1 MSRSG
6 SQNDS
11 QPNLHGLPLLAARV
25 AWIVVAL
32 VALALVFFSLPALY
46 AQFTTLCQDAPGVC
60 LEQNQLT
67 PEYAQAFREV
77 GIPPQSYAI
86 FMVGVDAFTRLVWFA
101 VGALIFL
108 RRSRDPMAL
117 LVAFFLVSFGTAT
130 FASDGV
136 YALAS
141 AHPAWWIAGTGMQIL
156 GELGAVMF
164 FLLFPG
170 GRFAPR
176 WTRWLALAFLA
187 FQIPGYFFPN
197 IYSAAAGPGNVEG
210 LVFMGLVLGMLGS
223 QVYRY
228 RRVSNPRQRRQTK
241 WVVAGSAV
249 AIFALFGL
257 LTPLFFFPKAL
268 GNSSPFVLSLASTL
282 VPLTMLLI
290 PLSIGVA
297 VLRSGLFD
305 IDVVINRAL
314 VYATLTATLVLIYV
328 GGVVGLQR
336 LLSPLFGE
344 SNQLAIVASTLAIAA
359 LFNPLR
365 RSIQTIIDRRFYRKK
380 YDARRTLEEFSARL
394 RDETDLEQLNVD
406 LLSVVRETVQP
417 EHVSLWLKP
426 ADDSGHHRSKYVG
439 ETTE

>member
-1 MSRSG
+1 MSMSG
-6 SQNDS
+6 SQDALR
-11 QPNLHGLPLLAARV
+11 PDLHGLPLLAARV
-25 AWIVVAL
+25 AWAVVAL

-67 PEYAQAFREV
+67 PEYAQTFREA

-86 FMVGVDAFTRLVWFA
+86 FMIGVDAFSRLVWFA

-136 YALAS
+136 HALIS
-141 AHPAWWIAGTGMQIL
+141 ANPAWRIPGTSMQIL

-170 GRFAPR
+170 GSFAPR
-176 WTRWLALAFLA
+176 WTRWLAVAFLA

-197 IYSAAAGPGNVEG
+197 IYSVLGPGNVEG
-210 LVFMGLVLGMLGS
+210 FVFMGLVLGLVGS
-223 QVYRY
+223 QIYRY
-228 RRVSNPRQRRQTK
+228 RLVSNPRQQRQTK

-249 AIFALFGL
+249 AICALFGL
-257 LTPLFFFPKAL
+257 LTPLFFLPKAL
-268 GNSSPFVLSLASTL
+268 GDSSPFVLSLASTL
-282 VPLTMLLI
+282 VPLSMLLI

-305 IDVVINRAL
+305 IDVVINRVL
-314 VYATLTATLVLIYV
+314 VYATLTATLILIYV
-328 GGVVGLQR
+328 SSGVGLQR

-359 LFNPLR
+359 LFDPLR
-365 RSIQTIIDRRFYRKK
+365 RRIQTIIDRRFYRKK
-380 YDARRTLEEFSARL
+380 YGAAKTLEAFSVKL
-394 RDETDLEQLNVD
+394 RDETDLAALSND
-406 LLSVVRETVQP
+406 LVGVVRETMQP
-417 EHVSLWLKP
+417 SHVSLWL
-426 ADDSGHHRSKYVG
+426 RTRERV
-439 ETTE
+439 

>member
-1 MSRSG
+1 MSG
-6 SQNDS
+6 SQDDLR
-11 QPNLHGLPLLAARV
+11 PDLRGLPLRV
-25 AWIVVAL
+25 AQVAWVVVAL
-32 VALALVFFSLPALY
+32 VALAIVFFSLPALF
-46 AQFTTLCQDAPGVC
+46 AQFTTHCQGAAAVC
-60 LEQNQLT
+60 LERGRLT

-77 GIPPQSYAI
+77 GIPPHSYAI
-86 FMVGVDAFTRLVWFA
+86 FMVVVDAFSRLVWFA
-101 VGALIFL
+101 VGAIIFL

-136 YALAS
+136 HALIS
-141 AHPAWWIAGTGMQIL
+141 ANPAWRIPGTGMQIL

-164 FLLFPG
+164 FLLFPS

-176 WTRWLALAFLA
+176 WTRWLAVAFLA

-197 IYSAAAGPGNVEG
+197 TYSDLYPGNVEG
-210 LVFMGLVLGMLGS
+210 LVFMGLVLGLVGS
-223 QVYRY
+223 QIYRY

-249 AIFALFGL
+249 AICTLFGL
-257 LTPLFFFPKAL
+257 LTPLFFLPEAL
-268 GNSSPFVLSLASTL
+268 GDSSPFVVSLASAL

-314 VYATLTATLVLIYV
+314 VYATLTATLVLVYIV
-328 GGVVGLQR
+328 GVVGLQR

-365 RSIQTIIDRRFYRKK
+365 RRIQKIIDRRFYRKK
-380 YDARRTLEEFSARL
+380 YDARRTLEDFSARL
-394 RDETDLEQLNVD
+394 RDETDLGALSND
-406 LLSVVRETVQP
+406 LVGVVRETMQP
-417 EHVSLWLKP
+417 SHVSLWLRTSDRVVK
-426 ADDSGHHRSKYVG
+426 R
-439 ETTE
+439 

>member
-1 MSRSG
+1 MSMSG
-6 SQNDS
+6 RQEDLR
-11 QPNLHGLPLLAARV
+11 PHLHGLPLLAARV
-25 AWIVVAL
+25 AWVMVAL
-32 VALALVFFSLPALY
+32 VALAIVLFSLPALL
-46 AQFTTLCQDAPGVC
+46 AQFTTHCQEAAGVC
-60 LEQNQLT
+60 LESGQLT
-67 PEYAQAFREV
+67 PEYAQAFREA
-77 GIPPQSYAI
+77 GIPPRSFAI
-86 FMVGVDAFTRLVWFA
+86 LMVGVDAFTRLVWFA

-136 YALAS
+136 YALVS
-141 AHPAWWIAGTGMQIL
+141 ANPAWRIPGTGMQIL
-156 GELGAVMF
+156 GEFGAVMF

-176 WTRWLALAFLA
+176 WTRWLAVAFLA
-187 FQIPGYFFPN
+187 FQVPGYFFPK
-197 IYSAAAGPGNVEG
+197 IYSILGPGNVEG

-223 QVYRY
+223 QIYRY
-228 RRVSNPRQRRQTK
+228 RRVSTQRQRQQTK
-241 WVVAGSAV
+241 WVVAGSVV
-249 AIFALFGL
+249 AICALFGL

-314 VYATLTATLVLIYV
+314 VYATLTATLVLVYA

-365 RSIQTIIDRRFYRKK
+365 RRIQTTIDRRFYRKK
-380 YDARRTLEEFSARL
+380 YDARRTLQDFSARL
-394 RDETDLEQLNVD
+394 RDETDLGALSND
-406 LLSVVRETVQP
+406 LVGVVRETMQP
-417 EHVSLWLKP
+417 EHVSLWLQP
-426 ADDSGHHRSKYVG
+426 SDRVVRR
-439 ETTE
+439 

>member
-1 MSRSG
+1 MSMSG
-6 SQNDS
+6 SQDDLR
-11 QPNLHGLPLLAARV
+11 PDLHGLPLLAARV
-25 AWIVVAL
+25 AWVVVAL
-32 VALALVFFSLPALY
+32 VALAIVFISLPALF
-46 AQFTTLCQDAPGVC
+46 AQFTTHCQGAPGVC
-60 LEQNQLT
+60 LERGQLT

-77 GIPPQSYAI
+77 GIPPRSYAI
-86 FMVGVDAFTRLVWFA
+86 LMVVVDAFSRLVWFA

-117 LVAFFLVSFGTAT
+117 LIAFFLVSFGTAT

-136 YALAS
+136 HALIS
-141 AHPAWWIAGTGMQIL
+141 ANPAWRIPGTGMQIL

-176 WTRWLALAFLA
+176 WTRWLAVAFLA

-197 IYSAAAGPGNVEG
+197 VYSDLYPGNVEG
-210 LVFMGLVLGMLGS
+210 FVFMCLVLGQVGS
-223 QVYRY
+223 QIYRY

-257 LTPLFFFPKAL
+257 LTPLFFLPKAL
-268 GNSSPFVLSLASTL
+268 GDSSPFVLSLVSTL
-282 VPLTMLLI
+282 VPLSMLLI

-328 GGVVGLQR
+328 SGVVGLQR

-365 RSIQTIIDRRFYRKK
+365 RRIQTLIDRRFYRKK
-380 YDARRTLEEFSARL
+380 YDARRTLEDFSARL
-394 RDETDLEQLNVD
+394 RDETDLGQLNVD

-426 ADDSGHHRSKYVG
+426 EDRKVKR
-439 ETTE
+439 

>member
-1 MSRSG
+1 MSGR
-6 SQNDS
+6 QEDLR
-11 QPNLHGLPLLAARV
+11 PHLHGLPLLAARV
-25 AWIVVAL
+25 AWVMVAL
-32 VALALVFFSLPALY
+32 VALAIVLFSLPALL
-46 AQFTTLCQDAPGVC
+46 AQFTTHCQEAAGVC
-60 LEQNQLT
+60 LESGQLT
-67 PEYAQAFREV
+67 PEYAQAFREA
-77 GIPPQSYAI
+77 GIPPRSFAI
-86 FMVGVDAFTRLVWFA
+86 LMVGVDAFTRLVWFA

-136 YALAS
+136 YALVS
-141 AHPAWWIAGTGMQIL
+141 ANPAWRIPGTGMQIL
-156 GELGAVMF
+156 GEFGAVMF

-176 WTRWLALAFLA
+176 WTRWLAVAFLA
-187 FQIPGYFFPN
+187 FQVPGYFFPK
-197 IYSAAAGPGNVEG
+197 IYSILGPGNVEG

-223 QVYRY
+223 QIYRY
-228 RRVSNPRQRRQTK
+228 RRVSTQRQRQQTK
-241 WVVAGSAV
+241 WVVAGSVV
-249 AIFALFGL
+249 AICALFGL

-380 YDARRTLEEFSARL
+380 YDARRTLEDFSARL

>member
-1 MSRSG
+1 M
-6 SQNDS
+6 
-11 QPNLHGLPLLAARV
+11 
-25 AWIVVAL
+25 VAL
-32 VALALVFFSLPALY
+32 MALAIVIFSLPALF
-46 AQFTTLCQDAPGVC
+46 AQFTTHCREAAGVC
-60 LEQNQLT
+60 LERGQLT
-67 PEYAQAFREV
+67 PEYAQTFREV
-77 GIPPQSYAI
+77 GIPPRSYATL
-86 FMVGVDAFTRLVWFA
+86 MVAVDAFSRLVWFA

-136 YALAS
+136 HALIS
-141 AHPAWWIAGTGMQIL
+141 ANPAWRIPGTSMQIL

-170 GRFAPR
+170 GSFAPR
-176 WTRWLALAFLA
+176 WTRWLAVAFLA

-197 IYSAAAGPGNVEG
+197 IYSVLGPGNVEG
-210 LVFMGLVLGMLGS
+210 FVFMGLVLGPVGS
-223 QVYRY
+223 QIYRY
-228 RRVSNPRQRRQTK
+228 RLVSNPRQQRQTK

-249 AIFALFGL
+249 AICALFGL
-257 LTPLFFFPKAL
+257 LTPLFFLPKAL
-268 GNSSPFVLSLASTL
+268 GDSSPFVLSLASTL

-305 IDVVINRAL
+305 IDVVINRLL

-328 GGVVGLQR
+328 SSVVGLQR

-359 LFNPLR
+359 LFDPLR
-365 RSIQTIIDRRFYRKK
+365 RRIQTIIDRRFYRKK
-380 YDARRTLEEFSARL
+380 YDAAKTLEAFSVKL
-394 RDETDLEQLNVD
+394 RDETDLAALSND
-406 LLSVVRETVQP
+406 LVGVVRETMQP
-417 EHVSLWLKP
+417 SHVSLWLRTRERVVK
-426 ADDSGHHRSKYVG
+426 R
-439 ETTE
+439 

>member
-1 MSRSG
+1 MSMTG
-6 SQNDS
+6 SQDD
-11 QPNLHGLPLLAARV
+11 PRPDLRGLPLRV
-25 AWIVVAL
+25 AQVAWVVVAL
-32 VALALVFFSLPALY
+32 VALAIVFLSLPALY
-46 AQFTTLCQDAPGVC
+46 AQFTTHCREAAGVC
-60 LEQNQLT
+60 LERGQLT
-67 PEYAQAFREV
+67 PEYAQTFREA
-77 GIPPQSYAI
+77 GIPPRSYAI
-86 FMVGVDAFTRLVWFA
+86 LMVVVDAFSRLVWFA

-117 LVAFFLVSFGTAT
+117 LVALFLVSFGTAT

-136 YALAS
+136 YALIS
-141 AHPAWWIAGTGMQIL
+141 ANPFWWIPGTCMQIL

-176 WTRWLALAFLA
+176 WTRWLAVAFLA

-197 IYSAAAGPGNVEG
+197 FYSDLGPGNVEG
-210 LVFMGLVLGMLGS
+210 FVFMGLVLGLVGS
-223 QVYRY
+223 QIYRY

-249 AIFALFGL
+249 AIFSLFGL
-257 LTPLFFFPKAL
+257 LTPLFFLPKAL
-268 GNSSPFVLSLASTL
+268 GDSSPFVVSLASTL
-282 VPLTMLLI
+282 VPLIMLLI

-314 VYATLTATLVLIYV
+314 VYATLTATLVLVYLS
-328 GGVVGLQR
+328 GVVGLQR
-336 LLSPLFGE
+336 VLTLLFGE

-365 RSIQTIIDRRFYRKK
+365 RRIQTIIDRRFYRKK
-380 YDARRTLEEFSARL
+380 YDARRTLEDFSARL
-394 RDETDLEQLNVD
+394 RDETDLEQLNAE
-406 LLSVVRETVQP
+406 LLSVVGATVQP
-417 EHVSLWLKP
+417 EHASLWLKP
-426 ADDSGHHRSKYVG
+426 ADRKV
-439 ETTE
+439 EQ